1 MLMTLSQTK
10 LLTSNQTMLRRTRL
24 SALVTL
30 LIGLCCS
37 CLNFATNAQGVFP
50 EKPVRLIV
58 PFPPGQATDIIARL
72 LAEKLTIA
80 WGQQV
85 IVENKNGVPGMVAGA
100 TAAPDGYTM
109 IMGTSGVLAVNPAVF
124 DKLAYDA
131 AKDFTY
137 VGGLAI
143 APMIIVV
150 SAALPYNTIQELVAA
165 AKKDPGKFNVGY
177 GGVNNTQ
184 HLTGEF
190 FKYTAGINMVGINY
204 KGSASAV
211 TDLLGG
217 QISILVDS
225 MAVTLPHI
233 KSGKLK
239 ALGIAMLER
248 VPQLPNLPTVA
259 ESGYPGFEGAGWTGL
274 VVPKNTP
281 TAVVQKISHD
291 IAAVLAD
298 PVMQQSIIDKGMVP
312 DARGAGPWSEFV
324 FAEMKKWKAIAQ
336 QSNIKASE

>member
-1 MLMTLSQTK
+1 MPLKIFSTLAFGLICAVFTAAAGAQTP
-10 LLTSNQTMLRRTRL
+10 
-24 SALVTL
+24 
-30 LIGLCCS
+30 
-37 CLNFATNAQGVFP
+37 FP
-50 EKPVRLIV
+50 EKPVKLIV

-72 LAEKLTIA
+72 IAEKLTNA

-85 IVENKNGVPGMVAGA
+85 IVENKNGVPGMVAGS

-109 IMGTSGVLAVNPAVF
+109 TMGTSGVLAVNPAVF
-124 DKLAYDA
+124 DKLPYDVS
-131 AKDFTY
+131 KDFIY

-150 SAALPYNTIQELVAA
+150 SAALPYNTIQELVTA
-165 AKKDPGKFNVGY
+165 AKQSPGKFNVGY

-184 HLTGEF
+184 HLTGEL
-190 FKYTAGINMVGINY
+190 FKSTAKVDMVGINY

-225 MAVTLPHI
+225 MAATLPHV

-239 ALGIAMLER
+239 ALAIATLER
-248 VPQLPNLPTVA
+248 VPQLPNLPTIA

-274 VVPKNTP
+274 ILPKGTP
-281 TAVVQKISHD
+281 TAIVQKISTSVSK
-291 IAAVLAD
+291 ILAD
-298 PVMQQSIIDKGMVP
+298 PIMQKNIIDKGMVP
-312 DARGAGPWSEFV
+312 DPRGAGPWSEFV
-324 FAEMKKWKAIAQ
+324 YAEMKKWKSIAQ
-336 QSNIKASE
+336 QANIKATE

>member
-1 MLMTLSQTK
+1 MTLK
-10 LLTSNQTMLRRTRL
+10 ILL
-24 SALVTL
+24 AL
-30 LIGLCCS
+30 LIALS
-37 CLNFATNAQGVFP
+37 SVMFHPATYAQAVFP

-72 LAEKLTIA
+72 VAEKLTA
-80 WGQQV
+80 TRGQQV

-150 SAALPYNTIQELVAA
+150 SASLPYNTIQELVAA

-184 HLTGEF
+184 HLTGEL

-225 MAVTLPHI
+225 MAATLPHI

-281 TAVVQKISHD
+281 AAVVQKISVD
-291 IAAVLAD
+291 IAKVLAD
-298 PVMQQSIIDKGMVP
+298 PEMQKSIIDKGMVP
-312 DARGAGPWSEFV
+312 DPRGAVPWSEFV

-336 QSNIKASE
+336 LANIKASE

>member
-1 MLMTLSQTK
+1 MPLRIFSTLAFSLICAVFTAAAGAQTP
-10 LLTSNQTMLRRTRL
+10 
-24 SALVTL
+24 
-30 LIGLCCS
+30 
-37 CLNFATNAQGVFP
+37 FP
-50 EKPVRLIV
+50 EKPVKLIV

-72 LAEKLTIA
+72 IAEKLTNA

-85 IVENKNGVPGMVAGA
+85 IVENKNGVPGMVAGS

-109 IMGTSGVLAVNPAVF
+109 TMGTSGVLAVNPAVF
-124 DKLAYDA
+124 DKLPYDVS
-131 AKDFTY
+131 KDFIY

-150 SAALPYNTIQELVAA
+150 SASLPYNTIQELVAA
-165 AKKDPGKFNVGY
+165 AKQSPGKFNVGY

-184 HLTGEF
+184 HLTGEL
-190 FKYTAGINMVGINY
+190 FKSTAKVDMVGINY

-225 MAVTLPHI
+225 MAATLPHV

-239 ALGIAMLER
+239 ALGIATLER
-248 VPQLPNLPTVA
+248 VPQLPNLPTIA

-274 VVPKNTP
+274 ILPKGTP
-281 TAVVQKISHD
+281 TAIVQKISTD
-291 IAAVLAD
+291 VSKILAD
-298 PVMQQSIIDKGMVP
+298 PIMQKNIIDKGMVP
-312 DARGAGPWSEFV
+312 DPRGAGPWSDFV
-324 FAEMKKWKAIAQ
+324 FAEMKKWKSIAQ
-336 QSNIKASE
+336 QANIKATE

>member
-1 MLMTLSQTK
+1 MNLKILLALFIALS
-10 LLTSNQTMLRRTRL
+10 S
-24 SALVTL
+24 VTFHPAT
-30 LIGLCCS
+30 
-37 CLNFATNAQGVFP
+37 FAQAVFP

-72 LAEKLTIA
+72 VAEKLTA
-80 WGQQV
+80 TWGQQV

-150 SAALPYNTIQELVAA
+150 SASLPYNTIQELVAA

-184 HLTGEF
+184 HLTGEL

-225 MAVTLPHI
+225 MAATLPHI

-281 TAVVQKISHD
+281 AAVVQKISVD
-291 IAAVLAD
+291 IAKVLAD
-298 PVMQQSIIDKGMVP
+298 PEMQKSIIDKGMVP
-312 DARGAGPWSEFV
+312 DPRGAVPWSEFV

-336 QSNIKASE
+336 LANIKASE

>member
-1 MLMTLSQTK
+1 MNLKILLALFITLSG
-10 LLTSNQTMLRRTRL
+10 
-24 SALVTL
+24 VTFN
-30 LIGLCCS
+30 S
-37 CLNFATNAQGVFP
+37 TTYAQAVFP

-72 LAEKLTIA
+72 VAEKLTTA

-150 SAALPYNTIQELVAA
+150 SASLPYNTIQELVAA

-184 HLTGEF
+184 HLTGEL

-225 MAVTLPHI
+225 MAATLPHI

-281 TAVVQKISHD
+281 AAVVQKISVD
-291 IAAVLAD
+291 IAKVLAD
-298 PVMQQSIIDKGMVP
+298 PEMQKSIIDKGMVP
-312 DARGAGPWSEFV
+312 DPRGAVPWSEFV
-324 FAEMKKWKAIAQ
+324 FAEMKKWKTIAQ
-336 QSNIKASE
+336 LANIKASE

>member
-1 MLMTLSQTK
+1 M
-10 LLTSNQTMLRRTRL
+10 
-24 SALVTL
+24 
-30 LIGLCCS
+30 IGLCCS
-37 CLNFATNAQGVFP
+37 LLAFTASAQAVFP
-50 EKPVRLIV
+50 EKPVKLIV

-72 LAEKLTIA
+72 IAEKLTIA

-131 AKDFTY
+131 TKDFLY

-150 SAALPYNTIQELVAA
+150 NATLPYNTIQELVAA
-165 AKKDPGKFNVGY
+165 AKKEPGKFNVGY

-225 MAVTLPHI
+225 MAATLPHI
-233 KSGKLK
+233 QSGKLK

-259 ESGYPGFEGAGWTGL
+259 ESGFPGYAVNQWIAPIAPAG
-274 VVPKNTP
+274 VPQPYIRKLN
-281 TAVVQKISHD
+281 AVVQQVARDPEVIKKM
-291 IAAVLAD
+291 LA
-298 PVMQQSIIDKGMVP
+298 MGSR
-312 DARGAGPWSEFV
+312 AEAGPPEDLGRVIREAYTAVDVCGQALRRYLGPDVSGR
-324 FAEMKKWKAIAQ
+324 
-336 QSNIKASE
+336 

>member
-1 MLMTLSQTK
+1 VINL
-10 LLTSNQTMLRRTRL
+10 NQKMLRHLALRL
-24 SALVTL
+24 LASW
-30 LIGLCCS
+30 LIGLGCS
-37 CLNFATNAQGVFP
+37 LFAFTASAQAVFP
-50 EKPVRLIV
+50 DKPVRLIV

-72 LAEKLTIA
+72 IAEKLTLA

-150 SAALPYNTIQELVAA
+150 SATLPYNTIQDLVAA
-165 AKKDPGKFNVGY
+165 AKKDPGKFHVGY

-184 HLTGEF
+184 HLTGEL
-190 FKYTAGINMVGINY
+190 FKYTAAINMVGINY

-225 MAVTLPHI
+225 MAATLPHI

-239 ALGIAMLER
+239 ALAIATLER
-248 VPQLPNLPTVA
+248 VPQLPYLPTVA

-274 VVPKNTP
+274 IVPKNTP
-281 TAVVQKISHD
+281 TAVVKKISSD
-291 IAAVLAD
+291 VANVLAD
-298 PVMQQSIIDKGMVP
+298 PLMQQSIIDKGMVP
-312 DARGAGPWSEFV
+312 DPRGAGPWSDFV
-324 FAEMKKWKAIAQ
+324 FAEMKKWKGIAQ
-336 QSNIKASE
+336 QANIKASE

>member
-1 MLMTLSQTK
+1 MPLKIFSTLAFSLICTVFTAAAGAQTP
-10 LLTSNQTMLRRTRL
+10 
-24 SALVTL
+24 
-30 LIGLCCS
+30 
-37 CLNFATNAQGVFP
+37 FP
-50 EKPVRLIV
+50 EKPVKLIV

-72 LAEKLTIA
+72 IAEKLTNA

-85 IVENKNGVPGMVAGA
+85 IVENKNGVPGMVAGS

-109 IMGTSGVLAVNPAVF
+109 TMGTSGVLAVNPAVF
-124 DKLAYDA
+124 DKLPYDVL
-131 AKDFTY
+131 KDFIY

-150 SAALPYNTIQELVAA
+150 SASLPYNTIQELVAA
-165 AKKDPGKFNVGY
+165 AKQSPGKFNVGY

-184 HLTGEF
+184 HLTGEL
-190 FKYTAGINMVGINY
+190 FKATAKVDMVGINY

-225 MAVTLPHI
+225 MAATLPHV

-239 ALGIAMLER
+239 ALGIATLER
-248 VPQLPNLPTVA
+248 VPQLPNLPTIA

-274 VVPKNTP
+274 ILPKGTP
-281 TAVVQKISHD
+281 TAIVQKISTD
-291 IAAVLAD
+291 VSKILAD
-298 PVMQQSIIDKGMVP
+298 PIMQKNIIDKGMVP
-312 DARGAGPWSEFV
+312 DPRGAGPWSDFV
-324 FAEMKKWKAIAQ
+324 FAEMKKWKSIAQ
-336 QSNIKASE
+336 QANIKATE

>member
-1 MLMTLSQTK
+1 
-10 LLTSNQTMLRRTRL
+10 MLRHT
-24 SALVTL
+24 TL
-30 LIGLCCS
+30 KTLTASIIGLCCA
-37 CLNFATNAQGVFP
+37 LLTFAANAQAVFP

-58 PFPPGQATDIIARL
+58 PFPPGQATDIVARL
-72 LAEKLTIA
+72 IAEKLTA
-80 WGQQV
+80 VWGQQV

-150 SAALPYNTIQELVAA
+150 SATLPYNTIQELVAA

-184 HLTGEF
+184 HLTGEL
-190 FKYTAGINMVGINY
+190 FKHTAGINMVGINY

-225 MAVTLPHI
+225 MAATLPHI
-233 KSGKLK
+233 HSGKLK

-281 TAVVQKISHD
+281 TAVVQKISVD
-291 IAAVLAD
+291 VAKILAD
-298 PVMQQSIIDKGMVP
+298 PAMQKNIIDKGMVP
-312 DARGAGPWSEFV
+312 DPRGAGPWSDFV

-336 QSNIKASE
+336 QANIKASE